1 MGERRLGADGPHRHQ
16 LHDDPPTL
24 PNLPAVP
31 APLPWQVQ
39 QLPDPPEPVVEG
51 VLLSDVESEYVA
63 RHMACQRNAAN
74 QVGGPRA
81 TVAVR
86 RPAPVLRRPD
96 AAPVVRT
103 AVSAARRGTRRAT
116 VYLITTARA
125 AATHD
130 RTRVVARW
138 AIRNGIVYV
147 ITGAWVVV
155 RRVWEAH
162 TQSRY
167 ERMMRQAELAGDM
180 QRLIDWEQRSE
191 RARAMRH
198 KRRMDWIAAP
208 FALANAI
215 AVAAMTTAG
224 MLLALGITLAVGYRD
239 ISWVLAPLQAAVD
252 LIAWVVWLVT
262 VVWLPLV
269 LAAPWLA
276 LAVLWQLGRTHGA
289 VPTWAAPGR
298 LREQEGVIVTPGGV
312 ATALAHLGIGK
323 LNDAVK
329 KGWEVEFLTPPVRV
343 NNCGYHAAFS
353 LPMGVTPDM
362 IADRRDVLARNLNRA
377 PLEVWPTAA
386 ERAGYVDLWVADPGS
401 TEKPAP
407 PYPLLHDG
415 KADVFAGIPF
425 GVSQRGDVIIVSL
438 PGGNLVFGGLMGQ
451 GKSNAARVTM
461 LGAALDPLCEVWVFV
476 FANNGDFDAYQ
487 PRLARYHRGIDDT
500 ISAAALQALRDLY
513 EKVAQREARLAEL
526 GAKKV
531 TRALA
536 EKHPELRPLV
546 ALFSECHELFGHE
559 QFGKEAADLAV
570 QTMRRGR
577 KTAITLAF
585 DTQSSRADAIPPK
598 IVELVKV
605 NACFA
610 VKSWRSNDGFLG
622 DGSFQ
627 AGIRATELRPGKDV
641 GTSLL
646 TGATDERFEILKWF
660 YIEADDDTGYDAA
673 AEVIERAMTYLD
685 DHTARAELAAG
696 PGDEEAVNVPRDLL
710 DDLAAVL
717 GNERVPAADVPARL
731 RDLAPTHEPY
741 RRLTGVKLREV
752 LEREYGIKVPST
764 GNRYPVDPVAIRR
777 RVAER
782 SAARGDDD
790 E

>member
-1 MGERRLGADGPHRHQ
+1 MI
-16 LHDDPPTL
+16 
-24 PNLPAVP
+24 
-31 APLPWQVQ
+31 
-39 QLPDPPEPVVEG
+39 
-51 VLLSDVESEYVA
+51 LSGLESEY
-63 RHMACQRNAAN
+63 MQRRFAHQREATRRAGSQAAA
-74 QVGGPRA
+74 VK
-81 TVAVR
+81 VR
-86 RPAPVLRRPD
+86 RRALVGRQPRSAAPVLRK
-96 AAPVVRT
+96 AAA
-103 AVSAARRGTRRAT
+103 AVRRGTGRAT
-116 VYLITTARA
+116 VYLITTARV
-125 AATHD
+125 AATHE
-130 RTRVVARW
+130 RTRTTLRW
-138 AIRNGIVYV
+138 AIRNGVVY
-147 ITGAWVVV
+147 ISTGLWVLV
-155 RRVWEAH
+155 RRVWEAR

-180 QRLIDWEQRSE
+180 QRLIDWEQRAE

-198 KRRMDWIAAP
+198 KRRMDWIYAP
-208 FALANAI
+208 FAFAK
-215 AVAAMTTAG
+215 AVAVTGMTAAA
-224 MLLALGITLAVGYRD
+224 MLLALGVTLAAGYRD
-239 ISWVLAPLQAAVD
+239 IAWVLAPLQAAVD
-252 LIAWVVWLVT
+252 LIAWVVWVATLA
-262 VVWLPLV
+262 WLPLV
-269 LAAPWLA
+269 LAAPWLVVA
-276 LAVLWQLGRTHGA
+276 ALWQLGRTHGA
-289 VPTWAAPGR
+289 VPSWAAPSHERG
-298 LREQEGVIVTPGGV
+298 QEGVVVTPGGV

-323 LNDAVK
+323 LNEAIK
-329 KGWEVEFLTPPVRV
+329 KGWEVEFQTPPVRV
-343 NNCGYHAAFS
+343 NNCGYYAVFS
-353 LPMGVTPDM
+353 LPWGVTPTM
-362 IADRRDVLARNLNRA
+362 IADRRDVLARNLMRA
-377 PLEVWPTAA
+377 PLEVWPSAA

-407 PYPLLHDG
+407 PFPLLNDG
-415 KADVFAGIPF
+415 QADVFAGIPL
-425 GVSQRGDVIIVSL
+425 GVSQRGEVIIVVL
-438 PGGNLVFGGLMGQ
+438 PGANLVFGGLMGQ

-461 LGAALDPLCEVWVFV
+461 LGAALDLLCELWVFV

-487 PRLARYHRGIDDT
+487 PRLARYHRGIDDEVA
-500 ISAAALQALRDLY
+500 AAALQALRELY

-598 IVELVKV
+598 IVELVKI

-646 TGATDERFEILKWF
+646 TGATEERFEILKWF

-685 DHTARAELAAG
+685 PDTAHADTTDADAE
-696 PGDEEAVNVPRDLL
+696 PQEEERRDLL
-710 DDLAAVL
+710 DDLHAVL
-717 GNERVPAADVPARL
+717 RGQRVHAADVPAL
-731 RDLAPTHEPY
+731 LWDLAPNHKPY
-741 RRLTGVKLREV
+741 RGLTGVKLRAL
-752 LEREYGIKVPST
+752 LEREYQIKVPST
-764 GNRYPVDPVAIRR
+764 GNRYPIDPVTIRAR
-777 RVAER
+777 IAER
-782 SAARGDDD
+782 DAARLLVTD
-790 E
+790 EDEG